1 MQHDNLSTMNKAARS
16 TLAEETIHHAV
27 PSILSSNA
35 RAQKG
40 VQNLYLFCGRTELSK
55 LDRVLSNE
63 HAQDNLG
70 APSKSHLPIHPVQTT
85 P

>member
-1 MQHDNLSTMNKAARS
+1 MNKAASS
-16 TLAEETIHHAV
+16 TLAEEAIRHVV
-27 PSILSSNA
+27 PSILPSNP